1 MLDILANWFVFS
13 FLKMAPGPMAESAL
27 FFVEDSLKVT
37 ILLALVVFI
46 VAVVRTFITPAR
58 IKRLLGG
65 PRRLPRAVGAPSASW
80 ADDCRREGVG
90 NVLAALLGIPTPF
103 CSCSAVPMFLGLV
116 EAGVPLGVTFSFL
129 IASPLINEVAAALLL
144 AMFGWQIAALYIG
157 SGFVIAVLAGIVI
170 GRLKMENELEDI
182 VRQKTG
188 ADKKQKQAHEK
199 RMTWPSRFEFA
210 KSESVRITWTVL
222 PYLLV
227 GIGIGALIHGYA
239 PADFLL
245 SVAGP
250 DNPLAVPI
258 AVLVGIPLYSNAA
271 GMVPIVGVLMSK
283 GMAAGT
289 ALAFMM
295 SVIGLSFPEMV
306 ILRRVL
312 RPKLLAAFALVLF
325 LAFTLTGYLFNAILA

>member
-37 ILLALVVFI
+37 ILLALVVFV
-46 VAVVRTFITPAR
+46 VAIVRTFVTPAR

-65 PRRLPRAVGAPSASW
+65 
-80 ADDCRREGVG
+80 RREGVG

-129 IASPLINEVAAALLL
+129 IASPLINEVAAAMLF
-144 AMFGWQIAALYIG
+144 AMFGWQIAVLYIG

-170 GRLKMENELEDI
+170 GRLKLENELEDI
-182 VRQKTG
+182 VRDKTKTS
-188 ADKKQKQAHEK
+188 ARANKNTAKEKKMNWA
-199 RMTWPSRFEFA
+199 SRLQFA

-245 SVAGP
+245 SFAGK
-250 DNPLAVPI
+250 DNPLAVPL
-258 AVLVGIPLYSNAA
+258 AVLIGIPLYSNAA

-295 SVIGLSFPEMV
+295 AVIGLSLPEMV

-312 RPKLLAAFALVLF
+312 KPKLLAVFALVLF
-325 LAFTLTGYLFNAILA
+325 VAFTLTGYLFNLILG